1 MPLLLSK
8 VRHLLA
14 TAETNIGNL
23 TASEGHDTRDSVK
36 ALAAQKG
43 VPVVLHLIFRTTDCL
58 RNLTAMGGCA
68 HAEVWGLGCSSAC
81 CFSVSRLCPKVSFK
95 RNALEI
101 PRDLLCQ
108 HDLEGLAWNIN
119 ISSAEPMV
127 DQEVSCS
134 SMFKRLFAQ
143 QNAAT

>member
-81 CFSVSRLCPKVSFK
+81 CFSRRQSVAFVRKFPSNVTRWRSH
-95 RNALEI
+95 EI
-101 PRDLLCQ
+101 FC
-108 HDLEGLAWNIN
+108 AN
-119 ISSAEPMV
+119 M
-127 DQEVSCS
+127 
-134 SMFKRLFAQ
+134 
-143 QNAAT
+143 T